1 MHIYRCRLTLMEKTF
16 FSSREV
22 SNFYYT
28 EPLFGNYALAYAL
41 GFCQS
46 PYFNDGTIYYRPH
59 LSALNAQGIYVTP
72 ATIQGEPRFTVGQF
86 NAQPETYWSAM
97 GAGVLV
103 TRPDGARM
111 EAAGKVWYIH
121 RPGQR
126 RKKVNATNRPQYGRI
141 RYLSVGNEAVFYV
154 LSAEALS
161 LPRYIRLGKFMSKA
175 RVTSQEFAYEPLSET
190 DVSVPFLLNPADLA
204 ETSALRFYD
213 LVTVPP
219 TPLVRN
225 ARVSGP
231 FYRLEDGT
239 MLPRGMRF
247 DVEEL
252 NQDELE
258 TRHHHPTEDRPGQ
271 PGTRQGTT

>member
-1 MHIYRCRLTLMEKTF
+1 MHIYRCHLTLMEKTF

-59 LSALNAQGIYVTP
+59 LSALNEQGIYVTP

-111 EAAGKVWYIH
+111 EPAGKVWYIH

-154 LSAEALS
+154 LSGEALT
-161 LPRYIRLGKFMSKA
+161 LPRYVRLGKFMSKA
-175 RVTSQEFAYEPLSET
+175 SVVSDELAHRPVEETEVT
-190 DVSVPFLLNPADLA
+190 VPFLLNPADLA
-204 ETSALRFYD
+204 DATTLRLYD

-225 ARVSGP
+225 ALLGGP
-231 FYRLEDGT
+231 FYRLENGPL
-239 MLPRGMRF
+239 LPQGMRF
-247 DVEEL
+247 GVE
-252 NQDELE
+252 
-258 TRHHHPTEDRPGQ
+258 TPTEDAS
-271 PGTRQGTT
+271 